1 MSDLVFNWV
10 LVKLDEIHAIEI
22 KEYLNIAERPRGMRI
37 ENMLWNCQL
46 GADC

>member
-1 MSDLVFNWV
+1 MVERKIL
-10 LVKLDEIHAIEI
+10 II